1 MARDSK
7 AAGLGSKSAQ
17 PFLRQE
23 IGYYARPFVYSC
35 LPVRRPHDRDREWV
49 HSRILT
55 RFRVVPD
62 PKFGV
67 PYGQDRMIF
76 LLLASCALKQKQRRI
91 TLGSASDIL
100 KWIGL
105 PPDGQNYK
113 RLKER
118 LSRVL
123 GSTVL
128 STYYERRGGELHMLR
143 ESAIYYQD
151 VRLWFQQPRRGR
163 RSGERFENSLTVS
176 EGLRDELGRNP
187 VQVDL
192 QVARAL
198 AGSPANLAFYLWLAT
213 RSQEVWPDHF
223 CKVPLSGRLGLDE
236 LLGVTVYGHQ
246 RDFRRNVRRWLERIR
261 PLWNQCPADL
271 SADGDHLI
279 VRHAPH
285 LARQSEAGRI
295 SKAQEDC

>member
-1 MARDSK
+1 MARN
-7 AAGLGSKSAQ
+7 GKSAD
-17 PFLRQE
+17 PDGKSTLPPLRQE
-23 IGYYARPFVYSC
+23 VGYYARPFVYSC
-35 LPVRRPHDRDREWV
+35 LPVRKPHDSDREWV
-49 HSRILT
+49 HSRILA

-76 LLLASCALKQKQRRI
+76 LLLASYALEQKQRRI

-100 KWIGL
+100 KWMGL

-123 GSTVL
+123 GSTIFC
-128 STYYERRGGELHMLR
+128 TYYERRDGKLVVMR

-151 VRLWFQQPRRGR
+151 LRLWFQQPRRGR
-163 RSGERFENSLTVS
+163 RSGEHFENSLTVS
-176 EGLRDELGRNP
+176 EGFRDELGRNP
-187 VQVDL
+187 GQVDL
-192 QVARAL
+192 QVVRAL

-223 CKVPLSGRLGLDE
+223 CKVPLSGRLGLGE
-236 LLGVTVYGHQ
+236 LLGVTVYWQQ
-246 RDFRRNVRRWLERIR
+246 RDFRRNVRRWLGRIR
-261 PLWNQCPADL
+261 RLWNECPADL
-271 SADGDHLI
+271 SEDGNHLI

-285 LARQSEAGRI
+285 LARLERAG
-295 SKAQEDC
+295 